1 MNKQSTPQLTAL
13 RADTYRCDDIPALHS
28 WLEAHSYT
36 FYGQHDPGEYGRFS
50 CQEAHETGER
60 RSYVHSFIQVFADGQ
75 IYAPDPHAHNLL
87 NTLVIDE
94 PHERTV

>member
-50 CQEAHETGER
+50 CQEQREQGGQRFYLH
-60 RSYVHSFIQVFADGQ
+60 SYIQVFDNGE
-75 IYAPDPHAHNLL
+75 IFAPDPHARDLL
-87 NTLVIDE
+87 APLLAEEGN
-94 PHERTV
+94 RR

>member
-1 MNKQSTPQLTAL
+1 MSEHQQPRLSAL
-13 RADTYRCDDIPALHS
+13 AARKYRCDDIPALHH
-28 WLEAHSYT
+28 WLEAHGYQ
-36 FYGQHDPGEYGRFS
+36 FYGTFDPAEYGRFS

-87 NTLVIDE
+87 NTLVADE
-94 PHERTV
+94 PHERTA